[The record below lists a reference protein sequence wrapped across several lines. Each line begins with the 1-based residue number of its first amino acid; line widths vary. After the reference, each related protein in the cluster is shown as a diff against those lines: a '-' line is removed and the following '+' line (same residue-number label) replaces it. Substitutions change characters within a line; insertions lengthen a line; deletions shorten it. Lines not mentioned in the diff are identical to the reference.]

1 MKIGHSPCP
10 PRSRR
15 TARAASHTGMARTSL
30 LAQATWRAL
39 GCAAVVV
46 GGAQASGTERPAP
59 VAAAVFDN
67 ALLKERG
74 IDPGVAEFF
83 RDAPRFRAGQHR
95 VTLAVN
101 GIPKGRAQVMFN
113 DQGELCVGAA
123 LLEQAGLRA
132 TGDMPEGSACTRFTD
147 AYPGAVLKLL
157 PGKER
162 IELIIAADQL
172 LEAQLR
178 RDYATGGVAGMFNYD
193 VLTLNGR
200 HANGGSSRY
209 LGFNS
214 ELGVN
219 AGGWAF
225 RSRQS
230 YTATEQF
237 QRLEHLYAYA
247 SRTWEKHGANVQLG
261 QLNMA
266 SPLFSVGAFSGVQVV
281 PETALSQAGL
291 GTGSLVQGI
300 AHSPSRVEVRQNGA
314 VIFTTVVPT
323 GPFALADLP
332 LLNRKLDLE
341 VTVHE
346 ENGGQQRFTVLASSL
361 REASLESAPGFAFAA
376 GQVRRFGSDD
386 RDTPYFV
393 SASKDWQWRRHTR
406 VTVGALAGSGYQ
418 SAGWALQQSLGQ
430 ATTLTAQQLVSS
442 TAKQSTGTQFQIG
455 LGTAFAP
462 QWSANVSASTQTE
475 SFRTLSDTSWD
486 QDHGAPEQ
494 RSRYEA
500 SAAVSW
506 ANPWLGS
513 LSGTYSRQAAFD
525 GSQRARGALAWSRAF
540 GRANVSLSYESDL
553 GSNTEHRIG
562 DATYLTVSLPLG
574 KSRRARAYASDDDR
588 GLRSGV
594 RVNEQVSD
602 TLGYSASVERHDSGQ
617 VDVGARLNLLP
628 RYTSIDAG
636 YQHRGDGSSSYDLA
650 LRGGLAVHREG
661 ITFSPY
667 PVRDTFAVLKVG
679 DQAGVKLK
687 TSAGPVWTD
696 FGGRAVVPQL
706 QPYRVS
712 RMEIDTASLARN
724 VDISNGY
731 KEIAAGRG
739 SVQHVNFDVVT
750 VRRLLLTARDA
761 QGQPLPKGAAVY
773 DADNTYITTV
783 LDGGKTFLTDTQP
796 EASLHVVLEQGQ
808 RCQLDFSVA
817 AKPDPNALYEAADA
831 VCRLPGAA
839 TQ

>member
-1 MKIGHSPCP
+1 MTIGRFPCP
-10 PRSRR
+10 PRSP
-15 TARAASHTGMARTSL
+15 RAVRPTSHPSVARTSL

-46 GGAQASGTERPAP
+46 GCAQANGAERTNPDAG
-59 VAAAVFDN
+59 AVFDN

-74 IDPGVAEFF
+74 IDPAVAAYF
-83 RDAPRFRAGQHR
+83 REAPRFRAGQQR
-95 VTLAVN
+95 VALVVN
-101 GIPKGRAQVMFN
+101 GIPKGRAQVQFN

-123 LLEQAGLRA
+123 LLEQAGLRG
-132 TGDMPEGSACTRFTD
+132 TGDTAEGNACPRFTD
-147 AYPGAVLKLL
+147 AYPSATLKLL
-157 PGKER
+157 PGKEQ

-172 LEAQLR
+172 LDAQVR
-178 RDYATGGVAGMFNYD
+178 RDYANGGVAGLFNYD

-230 YTATEQF
+230 YTATEHTK
-237 QRLEHLYAYA
+237 RLEHLYAYA
-247 SRTWEKHGANVQLG
+247 SRTLEQHGANVQLG

-266 SPLFSVGAFSGVQVV
+266 SPLFSVGAFSGVQVL
-281 PETALSQAGL
+281 PETALTQAGL

-341 VTVHE
+341 VTVRE
-346 ENGGQQRFTVLASSL
+346 ESGGQQRFTVPASSL
-361 REASLESAPGFAFAA
+361 REASLDVAPGFAIAA
-376 GQVRRFGSDD
+376 GQVRRFGGDD

-418 SAGWALQQSLGQ
+418 SAGWALQQSLGE
-430 ATTLTAQQLVSS
+430 ATTLNAQQLVSS
-442 TAKQSTGTQFQIG
+442 TARQSTGTQFQIG
-455 LGTAFAP
+455 LSTAFAS
-462 QWSANVSASTQTE
+462 QWSASVSARTQTE
-475 SFRTLSDTSWD
+475 SFRTLADTTWD
-486 QDHGAPEQ
+486 HHLELPEQ

-500 SAAVSW
+500 NASLGW
-506 ANPWLGS
+506 ATPWLGS
-513 LSGTYSRQAAFD
+513 LSGAYSRQAAFD
-525 GSQRARGALAWSRAF
+525 GTQRARGSLAWSRAF
-540 GRANVSLSYESDL
+540 GRANVSLSYESDI
-553 GSNTEHRIG
+553 GSNDGHRSG
-562 DATYLTVSLPLG
+562 DATYLTVSVPLG
-574 KSRRARAYASDDDR
+574 RNRRARAYASDDDR

-594 RVNEQVSD
+594 RVNEQVTD
-602 TLGYSASVERHDSGQ
+602 TLGYTASVERHDSGQ

-628 RYTSIDAG
+628 RYTRVDAG
-636 YQHRGDGSSSYDLA
+636 YQHRDDGSSSYDVA
-650 LRGGLAVHREG
+650 LRGGLVVHREG
-661 ITFSPY
+661 VTFSPY

-696 FGGRAVVPQL
+696 AGGRAVVPQL
-706 QPYRVS
+706 QPYRIS
-712 RMEIDTASLARN
+712 RLEVDTASLARN

-739 SVQHVNFDVVT
+739 SVHHLDFDIVT
-750 VRRLLLTARDA
+750 VRRLLLTARTAD
-761 QGQPLPKGAAVY
+761 GQPLPKGVAVY
-773 DADNTYITTV
+773 DDNNTYITTV
-783 LDGGKTFLTDTQP
+783 LDGGKTFLTDSQP
-796 EASLHVVLEQGQ
+796 EAALHAVLEQGQ
-808 RCQLDFSVA
+808 RCRLDFDVA
-817 AKPDPNALYEAADA
+817 AKPDANALYEAADA
-831 VCRLPGAA
+831 VCRLP
-839 TQ
+839 